1 VAAPGEV
8 QRDCGAYEAPS
19 DHDNLCIQR
28 HGAPRNAGR
37 DRLGE
42 IAGTAT
48 QEYTVPMPAHLV
60 ATTNPAHLAAIDS
73 LLFLG
78 RQDRLLEEDV
88 LKLVPPSVGEAV
100 YRQMVKKTDAGDSG
114 RLATTWSAGS
124 PTRTH
129 VGVLPEPCS
138 RHNSPSRAWA
148 IPGLVGSVTSGN
160 VGIVLCLDDPSHAPS
175 ALLAV
180 ARALPT
186 FVASSQQ
193 VEREVRV
200 LLLPRGQ
207 SAQDRELGL
216 GPRHLD
222 STRLLIAAEAVRRA
236 AHETDEPPA
245 VLGCNEFV
253 ARAERE
259 ASRLGVPCR
268 VLRADRLREEGL
280 GGLLAVGQAAQEQPA
295 LVLLEHSPPGATRTV
310 GWVGK
315 GIVYDTG
322 GLSIKQKT
330 SMPSMKTDMAGAAAV
345 LHAFSA
351 AVRLG
356 MTDRLV
362 AALCI
367 AENAVGPASVR
378 PDDIITLYSGRTVEI
393 NNTDAEGR
401 LVLSDGLCWV
411 ARNYRPDLLVDLATL
426 TGAQAVATGKRH
438 AALYCTDEEL
448 EQRAIRAGRHCG
460 ELVHPLPYAPELFR
474 HEYRSAVADM
484 RNSVKDRSNAQSSCA
499 AQFMGNHLQA
509 VGYEAPW
516 LHVDMAAPAVS
527 STGRG
532 TGYGVGLLLALED
545 LL

>member
-1 VAAPGEV
+1 
-8 QRDCGAYEAPS
+8 
-19 DHDNLCIQR
+19 
-28 HGAPRNAGR
+28 
-37 DRLGE
+37 
-42 IAGTAT
+42 
-48 QEYTVPMPAHLV
+48 MPAHLTV
-60 ATTNPAHLAAIDS
+60 TTHPAQLATTDS

-78 RQDRLLEEDV
+78 RQDRLLEDDV
-88 LKLVPPSVGEAV
+88 LKLVPPSVGESI

-114 RLATTWSAGS
+114 RLATTWSSGS
-124 PTRTH
+124 PSRMH

-160 VGIVLCLDDPSHAPS
+160 VGIVLCLDDSAHAAS

-186 FVASSQQ
+186 YMASSQQ

-200 LLLPRGQ
+200 LLLPRG
-207 SAQDRELGL
+207 SNPYERELGTS
-216 GPRHLD
+216 GPRPLD
-222 STRLLIAAEAVRRA
+222 SARLLTAAEAVRRA

-268 VLRADRLREEGL
+268 VLRSDRLREEGL
-280 GGLLAVGQAAQEQPA
+280 GGLMAVGQAAQEQPA

-356 MTDRLV
+356 MNDRLI

-367 AENAVGPASVR
+367 AENSVGPASVR
-378 PDDIITLYSGRTVEI
+378 PDDIITMYSGRTVEI

-448 EQRAIRAGRHCG
+448 EMRAIRAGRHSG

-474 HEYRSAVADM
+474 HEYRSPVADM

-509 VGYEAPW
+509 VGYEGPW

-532 TGYGVGLLLALED
+532 TGYGVGLLLALEG
-545 LL
+545 LI